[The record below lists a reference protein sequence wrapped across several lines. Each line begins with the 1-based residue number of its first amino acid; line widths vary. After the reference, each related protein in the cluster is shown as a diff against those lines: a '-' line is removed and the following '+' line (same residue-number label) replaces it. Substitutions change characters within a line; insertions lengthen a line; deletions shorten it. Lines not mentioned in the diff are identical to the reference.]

1 MDIDLRPLIVLAP
14 IVLVVGWAAF
24 NIIKAAVKGEAKLFG
39 ARGNNPFAPE
49 SSKK

>member
-1 MDIDLRPLIVLAP
+1 MGDIDYRPIIVLGP

-39 ARGNNPFAPE
+39 EKGNNPFAN
-49 SSKK
+49 K